1 MRLLSIPRFTT
12 TLLLLATTVWAQG
25 PPIPDLGLVGNRFPP
40 LKWEEMT
47 PEQKAMVEHLLEGP
61 RTSLGG
67 TFNVQLRSP
76 EIGDLSQEFGG
87 KLRFLDTMPTR
98 LRELAIIITARYWT
112 TQFEWLVHR
121 RAAEDAGLAPEI
133 IEAIRQGR
141 RPQDLGV
148 TMADDEATVYQ
159 FATELLETKQV
170 SDPTF
175 AAAKDL
181 LGERGVVELTTL
193 IGYYQLASMLLNV
206 DEYPLPEGAQ
216 PELAPLAK

>member
-1 MRLLSIPRFTT
+1 MRVADGLYLAA
-12 TLLLLATTVWAQG
+12 TLFLTASVTWAQG
-25 PPIPDLGLVGNRFPP
+25 PPIPDLGLVGNRFAP

-87 KLRFLDTMPTR
+87 KLRFLDTMPPR
-98 LRELAIIITARYWT
+98 LRELAIIITARHWT

-133 IEAIRQGR
+133 IEAIRQGG

-148 TMADDEATVYQ
+148 PMADDEATVYQ
-159 FATELLETKQV
+159 FATELLQTKRV

-175 AAAKDL
+175 AATKGL

-206 DEYPLPEGAQ
+206 DEYPLPEGDE
-216 PELAPLAK
+216 PELPPLGQ